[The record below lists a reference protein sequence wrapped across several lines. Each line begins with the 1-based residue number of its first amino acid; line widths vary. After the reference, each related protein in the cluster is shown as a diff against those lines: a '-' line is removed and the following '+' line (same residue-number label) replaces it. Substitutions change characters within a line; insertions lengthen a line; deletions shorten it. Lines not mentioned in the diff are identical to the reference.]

1 MQMNRE
7 EGFEAGENYRRLR
20 FRRWEII
27 LAAGPSP
34 GFDERNFPERSFN
47 RHPSSFLLIHLLN
60 GNIANSFKKIFFKNS
75 WKRLSKIV
83 QAQWNSNFKELEQKL
98 TFLYITPSSS
108 SPLLILESK
117 GFDNLITIVS

>member
-47 RHPSSFLLIHLLN
+47 RHPSSFLLIQLVKRKHRKPVTRL
-60 GNIANSFKKIFFKNS
+60 KKYSSKIRENDCPK
-75 WKRLSKIV
+75 LSKPKNKI
-83 QAQWNSNFKELEQKL
+83 QSNPSRAKFK
-98 TFLYITPSSS
+98 F
-108 SPLLILESK
+108 
-117 GFDNLITIVS
+117 